1 MKRTFIYILS
11 TVAIA
16 VLFVG
21 LVSAVLK
28 TAHVSQSSGATV
40 QGMTSRRVWAIAT
53 DLLAIFGL
61 VIGGLGLR
69 RSSGYTSSKL
79 KIRSTVAIAA
89 GLIAMVSGGL
99 NLALATGGPGS
110 GNGVIGG
117 AAAVVLGLFATVL
130 GAIAFNRYQK
140 ISRLS
145 GDKNQTRNI
154 NMSKLSVISFVIFW
168 LLSSMVIQK
177 TPSTGKEI
185 FIQKCSPCHG
195 ADGTKHLFGAKDL
208 QKSIIPDTA
217 IVNIISNGKRIMPSF
232 KSKFTKDEI
241 LQITE
246 YVKTLRKS

>member
-1 MKRTFIYILS
+1 MKRTLIYILS

-21 LVSAVLK
+21 LVSVVLK
-28 TAHVSQSSGATV
+28 TAHVSQSSGAAV

-89 GLIAMVSGGL
+89 GLIAMVSGAL

-117 AAAVVLGLFATVL
+117 AAAVVLGLFAIVL
-130 GAIAFNRYQK
+130 GAIAFNRYKK
-140 ISRLS
+140 ISRSS
-145 GDKNQTRNI
+145 GDK
-154 NMSKLSVISFVIFW
+154 
-168 LLSSMVIQK
+168 
-177 TPSTGKEI
+177 
-185 FIQKCSPCHG
+185 
-195 ADGTKHLFGAKDL
+195 TK
-208 QKSIIPDTA
+208 
-217 IVNIISNGKRIMPSF
+217 
-232 KSKFTKDEI
+232 
-241 LQITE
+241 
-246 YVKTLRKS
+246 